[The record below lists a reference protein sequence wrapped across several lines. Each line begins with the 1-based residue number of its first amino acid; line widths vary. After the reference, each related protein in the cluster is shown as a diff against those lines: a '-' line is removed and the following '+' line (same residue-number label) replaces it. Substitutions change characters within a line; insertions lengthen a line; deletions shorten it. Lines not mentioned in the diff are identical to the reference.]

1 MIQQLR
7 QADYILSNCGRPTP
21 PPGARWID
29 LPYAIPYRIQN
40 AQTVT
45 ITDALGN
52 GILFASIAG
61 TGITVMV
68 SIPDDSGTPGNAL
81 TITVSGQKITVQLA
95 TDGGGVITTT
105 FTLLAAAIAASA
117 AAAALV
123 TTAIVGSG
131 AAVVVPPIPVTN
143 TVIQGTIIGLGIAA
157 ARVENKSRVPFLVRG
172 VSVSGA
178 NIQPFRV
185 WFTNR
190 NLEQL
195 VSVGNF
201 KGSGA
206 GMRTLQPEVQ
216 VDPGGKI
223 VIESQA
229 AV

>member
-1 MIQQLR
+1 MITQLR

-21 PPGARWID
+21 PPGARWVD
-29 LPYAIPYRIQN
+29 LPYVIPYRIQN

-45 ITDALGN
+45 IEDGSGN
-52 GILFASIAG
+52 GITFASVAG

-68 SIPDDSGTPGNAL
+68 AIPDDTGTAGNPLTL
-81 TITVSGQKITVQLA
+81 TISGQKITVQLA
-95 TDGGGVITTT
+95 TDGGGTITTT
-105 FTLLAAAIAASA
+105 YAALAAAIAANA
-117 AAAALV
+117 GTAALV
-123 TTAIVGSG
+123 TTTIVGSG

-157 ARVENKSRVPFLVRG
+157 ARVENKARVAFLVRG
-172 VSVSGA
+172 VSVTGA
-178 NIQPFRV
+178 NIQPFRI

-201 KGSGA
+201 EGSGA

-223 VIESQA
+223 VIESKS